1 MALSCVIKILVLMVN
16 SILSHIFYLL
26 IKKICGGTENAH
38 PMNLFLQTTVRFMFK
53 EAYLLDFIKKNVHR
67 RKRDLPLLENLF
79 LKKHDFS
86 SVGI

>member
-1 MALSCVIKILVLMVN
+1 
-16 SILSHIFYLL
+16 
-26 IKKICGGTENAH
+26 
-38 PMNLFLQTTVRFMFK
+38 MNLFLQTTVRFMFK
-53 EAYLLDFIKKNVHR
+53 EAYLLDFIKKKVHR